1 MLNEKKNYYWHRFLK
16 SGSITDYLNYR
27 KFKKALEAQNEPNT
41 KSTGNNNQE
50 D

>member
-1 MLNEKKNYYWHRFLK
+1 MLKDKTNYYWHRFLK

-27 KFKKALEAQNEPNT
+27 KFKKALEAQDEPNK
-41 KSTGNNNQE
+41 KSTRNHNQE